1 MPSDS
6 YPDYSLKRLRDLC
19 LHVHEE
25 NMAFLLRS
33 TLADFPIPVIDDF
46 FTGPKLNKPSGPD
59 DREWTDLVRLI
70 FIAFA
75 PAGSEP
81 AKLRGKPFGRYLR
94 EYPYNSQR
102 SDADDIGT
110 LTLYPT
116 LHTNPLLGEIVAGL
130 GVTTLRIKS
139 KPWFACY
146 LTNPFPLKNLSVRF
160 GDSWSDKEW
169 SPIPGLQADLSE
181 VFSVLPESLEGLFLY
196 ITPKLPLSSVVLGRL
211 KSLKLLDLEVTS
223 LPGGI
228 DFSANPALESVGLDI
243 ATGGDGGVT
252 GFSNLNSL
260 NDLRVVCRQES
271 IPMEAIGQLLGQRL
285 RKLHLSGVVYLS
297 ETLSGCIPLECRLSR
312 LTGLKEIRFTD
323 REGSPDERWD
333 RVYLERM
340 IDLQSINLEGPVWG
354 LEVADCTKLSSITAN
369 LTIDRWASL
378 KIQRCPVL
386 STVDAVFKNQADEIL
401 LDDLPALNDVNLTAT
416 KVQRA
421 TVGSYLDSSFR
432 EASAAFF
439 MRKTGMVRPPVFKG
453 GWRGLSIIELVDNPR
468 LESLEGTDALADL
481 AEIRIRQV
489 RSIKRFLPEGSAAIL
504 TKVTWLRAEGLTL
517 PTGAG
522 FETMP
527 ALSKLDLISC
537 SLDSLQGV
545 ESLAVL
551 STVDLSQSSL
561 PSIAPLA
568 GLPVLKSVRVSGC
581 SGLRPKPPH
590 VLLEGPELI
599 SELARAAGPD
609 HPSAKNL
616 PSEELTKIVQLIGEG
631 ERSDVT
637 QALSLFPVLSL
648 EEREKLLAGA
658 SIDPKTG
665 WIRLPYLTK
674 IKEEEAMGIPQLR
687 ILSTIGGAK
696 ADALL
701 ASVTEIVVNDDGD
714 PNPQILRFGKK
725 PEYGNYDDILGEFD
739 SIGYLPVL
747 PNVRKISINR
757 VSRFSLQGVGKFTG
771 LQELTMNR
779 VGRLEGLSEL
789 AGLASLKDLRLE
801 GAKLEDLNGLG
812 AHPSLETLW
821 LSDEVTTLEGLENF
835 PKLGQL
841 IISRVGDLAV
851 LNRLSAEQ
859 GWKVSCRSSGFVD
872 EGMPVFFKID
882 RTAKGG

>member
-1 MPSDS
+1 M
-6 YPDYSLKRLRDLC
+6 
-19 LHVHEE
+19 
-25 NMAFLLRS
+25 
-33 TLADFPIPVIDDF
+33 
-46 FTGPKLNKPSGPD
+46 
-59 DREWTDLVRLI
+59 
-70 FIAFA
+70 
-75 PAGSEP
+75 
-81 AKLRGKPFGRYLR
+81 GK
-94 EYPYNSQR
+94 
-102 SDADDIGT
+102 

-116 LHTNPLLGEIVAGL
+116 EHTTPLLGEIVAGL
-130 GVTTLRIKS
+130 GVTTLRIQS

-146 LTNPFPLKNLSVRF
+146 LANPFPIKNLSVRF

-169 SPIPGLQADLSE
+169 TPIPGLQADLSE

-211 KSLKLLDLEVTS
+211 KSLRCLDLEAAS

-228 DFSANPALESVGLDI
+228 DFSANSALESVGLDI
-243 ATGGDGGVT
+243 ATGGGGGVT

-260 NDLRVVCRQES
+260 NDLSVVCHNGS
-271 IPMEAIGQLLGQRL
+271 ISVDEVGGLLDQSL
-285 RKLHLSGVVYLS
+285 RELKLSGVVYLS
-297 ETLSGCIPLECRLSR
+297 ETLSGSIPLECRISR
-312 LTGLKEIRFTD
+312 LSGLKEIRFTD
-323 REGSPDERWD
+323 CKATSDERWD
-333 RVYLERM
+333 RVYLEGM
-340 IDLQSINLEGPVWG
+340 DDLQAINLEGPVFG
-354 LEVADCTKLSSITAN
+354 LEVADCTKLSAITAN
-369 LTIDRWASL
+369 FTIDRWASL

-386 STVDAVFKNQADEIL
+386 STVDVNFKNEADEIL
-401 LDDLPALNDVNLTAT
+401 LDDLPALHEAKLASPKVNGPTAI
-416 KVQRA
+416 
-421 TVGSYLDSSFR
+421 SYIDSSFR

-468 LESLEGTDALADL
+468 LESLEGIDALTDL
-481 AEIRIRQV
+481 SEIRIRQV
-489 RSIKRFLPEGSAAIL
+489 RSIKRFLPEGSAATL
-504 TKVTWLRAEGLTL
+504 SMVTWLRAEGLTL
-517 PTGAG
+517 PAGAG

-537 SLDSLQGV
+537 SLGSLQGV
-545 ESLAVL
+545 ESLDVL

-616 PSEELTKIVQLIGEG
+616 PSEELTKVVQLIGEG

-637 QALSLFPVLSL
+637 QALSLLPVLSP
-648 EEREKLLAGA
+648 EERDKLLAGA
-658 SIDPKTG
+658 AIDPKTG
-665 WIRLPYLTK
+665 WVRLPYLSK
-674 IKEEEAMGIPQLR
+674 IKEEDAMGIPQLR
-687 ILSTIGGAK
+687 ILSAIGGAK

-701 ASVTEIVVNDDGD
+701 ASVTEIVLNDDGD

-739 SIGYLPVL
+739 SIGSLPVL

-757 VSRFSLQGVGKFTG
+757 VSRFSLQGVGNFPG
-771 LQELTMNR
+771 LQDLTLNQ
-779 VGRLEGLSEL
+779 VDHLEGVSEL
-789 AGLASLKDLRLE
+789 AGLASLKKLRLKGIE
-801 GAKLEDLNGLG
+801 LQDLTVLG
-812 AHPSLETLW
+812 SHPLLETLW
-821 LSDEVTTLEGLENF
+821 LSDEVTTLDGLENF

-859 GWKVSCRSSGFVD
+859 GWKVSCRSSGYLN
-872 EGMPVFFKID
+872 EGMPVFFTIE
-882 RTAKGG
+882 RRGS